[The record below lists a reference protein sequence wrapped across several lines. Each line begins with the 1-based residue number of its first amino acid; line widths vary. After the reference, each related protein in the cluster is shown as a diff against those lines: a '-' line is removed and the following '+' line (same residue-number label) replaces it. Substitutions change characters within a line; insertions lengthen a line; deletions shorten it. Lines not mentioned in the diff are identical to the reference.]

1 MSITK
6 GEIALDDKHID
17 ELTTLKTIAETLN
30 KANDLE
36 KMLGDVL
43 QKLLHVTGLQTGWIF
58 LIDQK
63 GKYKLAAHHDL
74 PPALSWENKK
84 PMCEGDCWCLDRYQD
99 GRLDRAVNIIS
110 CKRIEDAENYKWG
123 DTWNISH
130 HATVPLRA
138 GDEKFGLLNVASP
151 NKTHFSNEE
160 LALLESVAFQIGTAI
175 KRIKLTENEQKLAL
189 IAERN
194 RLAQDLHDSVNQL
207 LFSLTLTARAAQEMT
222 KEENVSQM
230 LSYVED
236 LSREALAEMRALIWQ
251 LRPKGLEDGIAVAL
265 DQYGKMLDLELHME
279 ISGVKRLPNHI
290 EEALWRIAQEALNNC
305 KRHSGSKEVSISIQR
320 CVSRVEMIVSDN
332 GHGFTYDGLSSLP
345 SLGLTSMKERA
356 EKLNGTFTLTTKV
369 GNGTSIHVSIPI
381 PKEGS

>member
-1 MSITK
+1 MN
-6 GEIALDDKHID
+6 DKHID

-36 KMLGDVL
+36 MMLGDVL

-63 GKYKLAAHHDL
+63 GNYKLAAHHDL
-74 PPALSWENKK
+74 PPALCWGNKK

-99 GRLDRAVNIIS
+99 GRLDRAVNIMS
-110 CKRIEDAENYKWG
+110 CKRLEDAEDLNWG
-123 DTWNISH
+123 DTWDISH

-230 LSYVED
+230 LSYMQE
-236 LSREALAEMRALIWQ
+236 LSQEALVEMRALIWQ

-265 DQYGKMLDLELHME
+265 DQYGKMLGLKLHLD

-305 KRHSGSKEVSISIQR
+305 KRHSGMKQVSISIQR
-320 CVSRVEMIVSDN
+320 SKSRVEMMVSDQ
-332 GHGFTYDGLSSLP
+332 GQGFAYDGSSPLP

-356 EKLNGTFTLTTKV
+356 EKLNGTFTLKTKV
-369 GNGTSIHVSIPI
+369 GHGTSVHVSIPI
-381 PKEGS
+381 LKGGS